1 MVKHPVGNEER
12 ERALE
17 KKELEID
24 TGKFI
29 DLCHRD
35 MLHTWK
41 MQFFSLIKIIVECT
55 RVIIVSQRALLVEEN
70 VDRDNTIQTLITS

>member
-1 MVKHPVGNEER
+1 
-12 ERALE
+12 
-17 KKELEID
+17 
-24 TGKFI
+24 
-29 DLCHRD
+29 